1 MTIAPR
7 FDVHTTR
14 ATLETACKL
23 AGLEAQDAELVRMGE
38 NAMYRL
44 ASGDVMARVGR
55 SVEASRK
62 ELHVADWLGCHG
74 FPAARLAEVSQPVA
88 ETDVAVTFWE
98 FIASSEPPARSAELG
113 TVLRELHSLPAPD
126 FSLPEF
132 RPMPKVSDRLAR
144 IGARLPSQER
154 EFLANRKQEL
164 EDQFRSLDFNLGV
177 GPIHGDAHRS
187 NLLRDR
193 HAGRVRLI
201 DFEDFCVGP
210 REWDL
215 CVEAVGYWALNWI
228 SDEDYERYV
237 DACGFDALSWSG
249 FNVIRA
255 IRELNMTT
263 WLAQMLGQ
271 SSAVDAEVMKRI
283 RDLRNDDVPRDWRP
297 F

>member
-1 MTIAPR
+1 MTTASR
-7 FDVHTTR
+7 FDAHTTR
-14 ATLETACKL
+14 VALETACKH
-23 AGLEAQDAELVRMGE
+23 AGLDARDAELVRMGE

-62 ELHVADWLGCHG
+62 ELHVAGWLAGHH
-74 FPAARLAEVSQPVA
+74 FPAAHLAEVPQPVV
-88 ETDVAVTFWE
+88 ERDVAVTFWE
-98 FIASSEPPARSAELG
+98 LIDTCDPPAHSAELG
-113 TVLRELHSLPAPD
+113 AVLRDLHSLPAPD
-126 FSLPEF
+126 FSLPPF
-132 RPMPKVSDRLAR
+132 RPMPKVSERLGKIRSA
-144 IGARLPSQER
+144 IPPHDF
-154 EFLANRKQEL
+154 EFLARRKHDL
-164 EDQFRSLDFNLGV
+164 EAEFESLEFDLGY

-193 HAGRVRLI
+193 HTEQVRLI

-228 SDEDYERYV
+228 SDDDYERYV
-237 DACGFDALSWSG
+237 DACGFDALSWPG
-249 FNVIRA
+249 FKVIRA

-271 SSAVDAEVMKRI
+271 SSEVDAEVMRRI
-283 RDLRNDDVPRDWRP
+283 RDLRNDDVPRGWRP